1 MSAYLEA
8 KRKAEEKRV
17 KESLERDKSWW
28 RSLSASEKEAG
39 LCPWLYKIVPSCFIN
54 VPVPFCGHVDV
65 VYIGIGGS
73 RSYRQSPNQQQLDW
87 LRSVARKQ
95 RGDHWK
101 VIVREHSVLLLC
113 DLRAIKPEEQAYAGE
128 DSYGFITLA

>member
-39 LCPWLYKIVPSCFIN
+39 LCPWLYKIVPACFIN
-54 VPVPFCGHVDV
+54 VPVPFCGYVDV
-65 VYIGIGGS
+65 VYIGVSG
-73 RSYRQSPNQQQLDW
+73 RNSYRQSPNEDQLAW
-87 LRSVARKQ
+87 LRKIAR
-95 RGDHWK
+95 GLGGSHWK
-101 VIVREHSVLLLC
+101 VIKRGRSVLLLC
-113 DLRAIKPEEQAYAGE
+113 DLQSVKPGEAHYLGE